1 MEESLTKS
9 GKADDPVLSVNIA
22 SLPRPGGG
30 EMLSGIH
37 FSTGKGECLVPSL
50 DPTAAGKPLYYAR

>member
-30 EMLSGIH
+30 EILADIH
-37 FSTGKGECLVPSL
+37 FSAGKGECLAVIG
-50 DPTAAGKPLYYAR
+50 PTAAGKPLYYAR